1 MRSYTIVGTG
11 AIGSLY
17 GARLA
22 TAGHPVRFLGRSD
35 VDALR
40 AEGLSVATDD
50 STIRLSDVEAYADPA
65 AVPPSDVIV
74 IALKAVL
81 PNPAIE
87 VLTGLAGGSAGVLTL
102 QNGLGIEDDLSAVV
116 GRRPLG
122 GGLCFT
128 AANRVAPGRIELLGG
143 GQITMAGHAET
154 PPATITEI
162 ADDFRGGGT
171 PVTIEPDLASARWKK
186 VLWNAPFNTLSV
198 LLGATSA
205 ELLGDPDGEA
215 LVRSVMDELCAAAVA
230 DGSAVPAG
238 YVDTLIELT
247 RGLPPYL
254 TSMGL
259 DAVAGRP
266 LESEV
271 IIGRPLR
278 AGQSAGLA
286 MATTAALYRQL
297 RLIEH
302 RGHRMTATDGSRD
315 GGVTPRA
322 SGPRPQPTRSP

>member
-22 TAGHPVRFLGRSD
+22 TVGHTVRFVGRSD

-40 AEGLSVATDD
+40 AEGLTIASEG
-50 STIRLSDVEAYADPA
+50 STIHLSDVDAYADPA

-81 PNPAIE
+81 PNPAID
-87 VLTGLAGGSAGVLTL
+87 VLAHLAGGSAGVLTL
-102 QNGLGIEDDLSAVV
+102 QNGLGIEDDLSAAV
-116 GRRPLG
+116 GPRPLG

-143 GQITMAGHAET
+143 GQITMAGHTGT
-154 PPATITEI
+154 PPALIGGI
-162 ADDFRGGGT
+162 ADDFRSGGT
-171 PVTIEPDLASARWKK
+171 PVTVESDLASARWKK

-198 LLGATSA
+198 LLGATSV

-215 LVRSVMDELCAAAVA
+215 LVRSVMDELCAAAIA
-230 DGSAVPAG
+230 HGSAVPDG
-238 YVDTLIELT
+238 YVNSLIGLT

-286 MATTAALYRQL
+286 MASTAALYRQL
-297 RLIEH
+297 RLLEQ
-302 RGHRMTATDGSRD
+302 RTRRATADDRLDGAIRP
-315 GGVTPRA
+315 GV
-322 SGPRPQPTRSP
+322 